1 MRLCYEMRMDFSN
14 IEQRRIFFEIH
25 EGLPRQSPGST
36 LSTLKALDLVAGV
49 LTETPFIADMA
60 CGPGASALVL
70 GTALPHAKIIG
81 VDLHQPFLDEFAA
94 RARREDLQERIETHC
109 GDMLEPLPD
118 AGACELIWCEGGI
131 YNVGVGAG
139 LLAWRNSLKPGGLV
153 VFNEV
158 VWLVDED
165 ARADPVRDFWR
176 AYPSMTDIAGVESAV
191 ESADYELLGGFNLP
205 ESDWCS
211 RHGFVRLRQSTDRAR
226 TLRPQSPIRARK
238 LTSDAALPMP
248 IIIAS
253 LRLECAKNVP
263 RWWHQLGRPLQ
274 NSTNR
279 ARPQTA

>member
-205 ESDWCS
+205 ESDWWDAYYAPLEA
-211 RHGFVRLRQSTDRAR
+211 RLCEVEAKYGQSE
-226 TLRPQSPIRARK
+226 
-238 LTSDAALPMP
+238 DAAPP
-248 IIIAS
+248 IAHTREEID
-253 LRLECAKNVP
+253 LRRRFADAYNY
-263 RWWHQLGRPLQ
+263 RFFA
-274 NSTNR
+274 
-279 ARPQTA
+279 ARMR